1 MFFFS
6 SVIILVQYS
15 SISWCVKYGKLK
27 NEKKIKISIF
37 FFKIVFL
44 LDNSFFFCFVY
55 ILVFFNGLY
64 SFSFL
69 CQVDTR
75 SMLFVLCDNVKD
87 YELKEKYGSNCS
99 RRGCKKNNC
108 GSISSYCKFKKNTI
122 NMLLILRCMPLKVM
136 KVSFVFNVWNFKQ
149 QTNKY
154 IFFFK
159 IKQPI
164 TYDILLR

>member
-1 MFFFS
+1 MWK
-6 SVIILVQYS
+6 VWQIE
-15 SISWCVKYGKLK
+15 KRK
-27 NEKKIKISIF
+27 KKIKDF
-37 FFKIVFL
+37 NIVFL

-108 GSISSYCKFKKNTI
+108 GSISSYRKFKKTI
-122 NMLLILRCMPLKVM
+122 NMLHILRYMPLKVM
-136 KVSFVFNVWNFKQ
+136 KVSFVFNV
-149 QTNKY
+149 
-154 IFFFK
+154 
-159 IKQPI
+159 
-164 TYDILLR
+164 